1 MADRKYYVTD
11 ANLTADNGKIRL
23 QGDWMG
29 YQAIAGLK
37 LPFECKLS
45 KFYIHQEQRTG
56 GSQAL
61 RSGKL
66 NLSRCW
72 LNLFN
77 SGGFSVKVK
86 NETNLSES
94 DYHFTTRNQGTLNA
108 KLGLIPFDESGKKY
122 EFNAIG
128 SNEEIRIT
136 ITSDEPSPLCITGTG
151 FIGDYLND
159 ARDI

>member
-11 ANLTADNGKIRL
+11 MTLTDDNGKVKLRGNWIS
-23 QGDWMG
+23 

-37 LPFECKLS
+37 LPFKCKLS

-66 NLSRCW
+66 NLTRCW

-77 SGGFSVKVK
+77 SGGFRVNVK
-86 NETNLSES
+86 NENNLEES
-94 DYHFTTRNQGTLNA
+94 NYHFTTRNQGTLNSQ
-108 KLGLIPFDESGKKY
+108 LGLTPFDESGKKY
-122 EFNAIG
+122 DFQVIG
-128 SNEEIRIT
+128 DNEDMRIT
-136 ITSDEPSPLCITGTG
+136 IDSDEPSPICITGTG
-151 FIGDYLND
+151 FKGDYLND